1 MRDPYT
7 VLGVSKGAT
16 EADIKKAY
24 RTLAKK
30 HHPDHNQNDPKAVD
44 RLAEVNQAY
53 EILGEADKRARFDR
67 GEIGA
72 DGKPRGFEGF
82 GGGPGGR
89 SGGGF
94 GGNPFGFDFSSGARG
109 PGGFGAGGAGMEDLI
124 QEMMRAASTRSG
136 AGRQQSGPGGAGFG
150 GGPGAGPGAS
160 QSRARDFEITVRIPA
175 EMFVAG
181 GKARVDLP
189 SGKTVDVSVAALSK
203 PGDKVRLRGQGR
215 EGPMGMDAG
224 DALITLEPQA
234 NGRFRPDGADL
245 YADVAVS
252 LEDVVLGSKVKADLP
267 EGTSAAFTL
276 QPGTSANK
284 PIRLKGKG
292 LPKADGTRGDLYLTP
307 RITLPEAGDPELEA
321 LLRRRRR
328 P

>member
-30 HHPDHNQNDPKAVD
+30 HHPDHNQSDPKAVD
-44 RLAEVNQAY
+44 RLSEVNQAY

-82 GGGPGGR
+82 GGGGAGGA
-89 SGGGF
+89 GF
-94 GGNPFGFDFSSGARG
+94 GGNPFGFDFASGPRGG

-124 QEMMRAASTRSG
+124 QEMLRSASTRPG
-136 AGRQQSGPGGAGFG
+136 AGRRQAGPGGPGAGFG
-150 GGPGAGPGAS
+150 GGPGAGSAQGH
-160 QSRARDFEITVRIPA
+160 ARDFEMTVRIPA

-189 SGKTVDVSVAALSK
+189 SGKTVDVTVAANAK

-224 DALITLEPQA
+224 DVIVTLEPQA

-245 YADVAVS
+245 HADVAVS
-252 LEDVVLGSKVKADLP
+252 LEDVVLGAKVKADLP
-267 EGTSAAFTL
+267 EGTSAAFSL

-292 LPKADGTRGDLYLTP
+292 LPKPDGTRGDLYVTP
-307 RITLPEAGDPELEA
+307 RITLPEEGDLELEA

>member
-16 EADIKKAY
+16 EAEIKKAY

-82 GGGPGGR
+82 GGGGGPGGGF
-89 SGGGF
+89 GGGF
-94 GGNPFGFDFSSGARG
+94 GGNPFGFG
-109 PGGFGAGGAGMEDLI
+109 GGFGAGGAGMEDLI
-124 QEMMRAASTRSG
+124 QEMLRSASTRQG
-136 AGRQQSGPGGAGFG
+136 GGRRQAGPGGPGAGFG
-150 GGPGAGPGAS
+150 GGPGAGAGAA
-160 QSRARDFEITVRIPA
+160 QSRSRDFEITVRIPA

-224 DALITLEPQA
+224 DALITLEPLA

-245 YADVAVS
+245 HADVAVS

-267 EGTSAAFTL
+267 EGTSAAFSL

-292 LPKADGTRGDLYLTP
+292 LPKADGTRGDLYVTP
-307 RITLPEAGDPELEA
+307 RITLPEGGDPELEA